1 MLKKMLFLVF
11 VGTAVVSQTQTSSAA
26 DFNLE
31 RYFIGKTSATGS
43 FSAINGFK
51 RNFTVALTGKW
62 NGHTLTLLEEF
73 LYDDGLRERKTWR
86 FKKINTNTY
95 RGTRE
100 DVVGQT
106 LVTIKGNTAHF
117 TYLMDVSE
125 DNRVRFHDTMTL
137 RPDGTLLNNA
147 LITKYGFPV
156 ALTKVEFKRD

>member
-1 MLKKMLFLVF
+1 M
-11 VGTAVVSQTQTSSAA
+11 SQTNISSAA

-31 RYFIGKTSATGS
+31 RYFTGKTSATGT
-43 FSAINGFK
+43 FTAINGFK

-62 NGHTLTLLEEF
+62 SGHTLTLVEDF
-73 LYDDGLRERKTWR
+73 VYDEGLRERKTWR
-86 FKKINTNTY
+86 FKKISPTTY
-95 RGTRE
+95 RGSRE

-106 LVTIKGNTAHF
+106 LVTIKDNMAHF
-117 TYLMDVSE
+117 TYLMDLSE